1 MTEAN
6 TRPMWAPDVADVR
19 TIGKNDD
26 GAPYTRVTSIP
37 GTLDG
42 RRMLLVVTEVVR
54 EARDVVH
61 VVAASS
67 TVRELFERASF
78 ELVRGSGEIGDAPT
92 ALPEDPPAGDDQ
104 SDGFD
109 DVRLWLGD
117 ARDPELTR
125 MRRLAAVMVVRDFLG
140 RAEVPS
146 MPEDMAQVSM
156 LVLDNALATLEAGR
170 ELQAGEP
177 FEVTSRSDDGLTLVR
192 RDVTGLGFQTSE
204 DGGSSWGTA
213 WVEVVGDPAPTK
225 LLTDADAKADQD
237 GTDRPDNQDAP
248 VAAEDGSA

>member
-1 MTEAN
+1 MPEAN

-37 GTLDG
+37 GQLDG
-42 RRMLLVVTEVVR
+42 RPMLLVVTEVVR

-78 ELVRGSGEIGDAPT
+78 ELVRGGELGDPPPAIPK
-92 ALPEDPPAGDDQ
+92 DPPAGSDE
-104 SDGFD
+104 SDGF
-109 DVRLWLGD
+109 VEIRLWLGD
-117 ARDPELTR
+117 VRDSGLTR

-140 RAEVPS
+140 RTEVAA

-156 LVLDNALATLEAGR
+156 LVLDNAIATLEAGR
-170 ELQAGEP
+170 ELHAGEP
-177 FEVTSRSDDGLTLVR
+177 FEVTSRSEDGLTLVR

-213 WVEVVGDPAPTK
+213 WVEVVGDPEPTK
-225 LLTDADAKADQD
+225 LLTDADAQADLD
-237 GTDRPDNQDAP
+237 GTERPDNQDAP
-248 VAAEDGSA
+248 VADVTDAG